1 MLLIRSVWYVRV
13 FWESPF
19 CDWYMLGFCMNLQFS
34 NDKRKIIRTVI
45 QNFICC
51 LNHLNAK
58 SFRKK
63 VLKHR
68 PLKLCYID
76 VHKLSFLM
84 LTINP
89 KQAKLRGNSAILR
102 LFSYYWGFVLIRQH
116 NASVHVLFTFHYA
129 TLQVRFFKLLKEIK
143 KLRLTILKKTF
154 CRPNAMN

>member
-1 MLLIRSVWYVRV
+1 
-13 FWESPF
+13 
-19 CDWYMLGFCMNLQFS
+19 MNLQFS

-89 KQAKLRGNSAILR
+89 KQAKLRGILLYLGSSLIIGD
-102 LFSYYWGFVLIRQH
+102 LF
-116 NASVHVLFTFHYA
+116 
-129 TLQVRFFKLLKEIK
+129 
-143 KLRLTILKKTF
+143 
-154 CRPNAMN
+154 

>member
-1 MLLIRSVWYVRV
+1 MSECS
-13 FWESPF
+13 ESPF

-143 KLRLTILKKTF
+143 KLRLTILKKTTF
-154 CRPNAMN
+154 YRPNAMN